1 MLARGLQIRKM
12 FDSFTRSKF
21 YTKCKSLIKITK
33 TRVEAS
39 RKKKNAVAKY
49 LKNDIADLLRTGFDS
64 NAYGR
69 AEGLILEQNLIA
81 AYKYVEDFCDCIS
94 ANLKVL
100 DKQKECPKECREAIQ
115 SLMYAA
121 ARLAEFP
128 ELRDLRSLFT
138 HRYGDCLELFINKQF
153 SELLNPRPAT
163 KEMKLLLLGDVAQ
176 EFSINWDP
184 NLLEQNLICRHV
196 GSNNHPEEGGNKKM
210 KTKDAAA
217 AASLKF
223 KYKHEED
230 GKRDS
235 LDHGTSAENLI
246 GTSEAGVASHVSSS
260 SSNSSGSESTDRDSS
275 QPSSSSMGTTTSTS
289 SRISEDKS
297 KIPYRFLPPPYV
309 RTRLEKQQD
318 DGAESAGSESKP
330 TPRSVRRR
338 QQMMKSVGE
347 ENAGGSVETPLNL
360 KSPPY
365 FGSLD
370 GGSGMVLGR
379 SRKAGI
385 WKASDD
391 EEEEKDDEEMQQ
403 SKKRGHYYE
412 RHNTISK
419 LKPLSWRSRDES
431 SGKEGGMEDGG
442 APGSAPPF
450 GKNAT
455 SSASTSSN
463 GGTGRW
469 HGRSL
474 SAESKVC
481 GHVHPNLPDYDSLAA
496 RIAAFMGK

>member
-1 MLARGLQIRKM
+1 
-12 FDSFTRSKF
+12 
-21 YTKCKSLIKITK
+21 
-33 TRVEAS
+33 
-39 RKKKNAVAKY
+39 
-49 LKNDIADLLRTGFDS
+49 
-64 NAYGR
+64 
-69 AEGLILEQNLIA
+69 
-81 AYKYVEDFCDCIS
+81 
-94 ANLKVL
+94 
-100 DKQKECPKECREAIQ
+100 
-115 SLMYAA
+115 MYAA

-385 WKASDD
+385 WRASDD